1 MTLTLWLSMCMDD
14 RSLANH
20 CNPTLKKG
28 VYVKSYQSLYTALNK
43 FGQDEGNQ
51 ISRNDYAQGYTLFA
65 FNLTPHLDSDD
76 HFTPVR
82 SGPLSL
88 EIHFALPNTINV
100 IILAEFENTI
110 EVNKSQNIL
119 FDYTP

>member
-1 MTLTLWLSMCMDD
+1 M
-14 RSLANH
+14 
-20 CNPTLKKG
+20 
-28 VYVKSYQSLYTALNK
+28 YTALNK

-65 FNLTPHLDSDD
+65 FNITPDLDSDD

-82 SGPLSL
+82 SGPLCL
-88 EIHFALPNTINV
+88 EIHFAKALPNTINV

-119 FDYTP
+119 FDYIP

>member
-1 MTLTLWLSMCMDD
+1 M
-14 RSLANH
+14 
-20 CNPTLKKG
+20 
-28 VYVKSYQSLYTALNK
+28 YTALNK
-43 FGQDEGNQ
+43 FDQDEGNQ
-51 ISRNDYAQGYTLFA
+51 ISRDDYAQGYTLFA
-65 FNLTPHLDSDD
+65 FNLTPDLDSDD

-82 SGPLSL
+82 SGPLQL
-88 EIHFALPNTINV
+88 EVHFAKALPNTINM

>member
-1 MTLTLWLSMCMDD
+1 MALNVHGQQIPGKPLQP
-14 RSLANH
+14 NFE
-20 CNPTLKKG
+20 KG

-65 FNLTPHLDSDD
+65 FNLTPDLDSDD
-76 HFTPVR
+76 HFIPVR
-82 SGPLSL
+82 SGPLCP
-88 EIHFALPNTINV
+88 EIHFAKALPNTINV

-110 EVNKSQNIL
+110 EVNKS
-119 FDYTP
+119 